1 MHTYRLKTD
10 ALVIGSGIAGC
21 TAALTLA
28 DAGISV
34 TLLTSAEQLV
44 SGNTPLAQG
53 GIATLAPGE
62 DPRQFERD
70 ILTAGWKQNYVKAV
84 HYLCRRGPQVLED
97 LLVNRLHVPFART
110 TGDDGSG
117 DGPFLHTREGG
128 HSNPRI
134 LFCAD
139 HTGRNI
145 IEGLA
150 AAVEAHEGI
159 TVLTQRTAIDLLTTH
174 HHARHLDFM
183 YSLTNQCVGAYVFNQ
198 QLGRVET
205 LLSDWTVLATG
216 GVGQIYL
223 HTTNPPGSIGSGLS
237 MANRAGARILGAEY
251 VQFHPTA
258 LYQGSRKSGQRFLVS
273 EAVRGE
279 GAVLVNGKGEPFMQR
294 YDQRADLAPRDV
306 VTRAIMDELLHTGE
320 DCVYLDASHMHADPK
335 ERFPTIYER
344 CQKDLG
350 VDMRCDHIPV
360 VPVAHFFCGGVQVD
374 TAARTT
380 LERLYAAG
388 ECSCTGVHGAN
399 RLAST
404 SLLEALLWGH
414 AAAEDIKRRRSHKS
428 HLSRKLMD
436 SIPDWEA
443 LSTTPNEDP
452 ALIAQDWSTIRNT
465 MWNYVGISRST
476 SRLARAFSDLRSLY
490 KNLVDFYKATPVSKP
505 IIDLMHGCQAAYTIT
520 LAAMRDRE
528 SKGCH
533 TRVD

>member
-1 MHTYRLKTD
+1 MHDYRIKTD
-10 ALVIGSGIAGC
+10 ALVIGTGIAGC

-28 DAGISV
+28 DAGIQV
-34 TLLTSAEQLV
+34 ILLTSAKELV
-44 SGNTPLAQG
+44 SGNSPLAQG

-70 ILTAGWKQNYVKAV
+70 IMTAGWKQNYAKAV
-84 HYLCRRGPQVLED
+84 HFLCRRGPHVLED
-97 LLVNRLHVPFART
+97 LLVRRLHVPFART
-110 TGDDGSG
+110 SGSDGSG
-117 DGPFLHTREGG
+117 NGEFLHVREGG
-128 HSNPRI
+128 HSTPRI

-145 IEGLA
+145 IEALA
-150 AAVEAHEGI
+150 AAVAAHPGI
-159 TVLTQRTAIDLLTTH
+159 TVLTERTAIDLLSTH
-174 HHARHLDFM
+174 HHAKHLDFQ
-183 YSLTNQCVGAYVFNQ
+183 YSLNNQCVGAYVFNQ

-205 LLSDWTVLATG
+205 LLADFTVLATG

-223 HTTNPPGSIGSGLS
+223 HTTNTPGSIGSGLS

-258 LYQGSRKSGQRFLVS
+258 LYQGRRSGQRFLVS

-279 GAVLVNGKGEPFMQR
+279 GAVLVNSKGEPFMR
-294 YDQRADLAPRDV
+294 RHDARADLAPRDV

-320 DCVYLDASHMHADPK
+320 DCVYLDTRNMHADPRD
-335 ERFPTIYER
+335 RFPTIYER
-344 CQKDLG
+344 CRTMGL
-350 VDMRCDHIPV
+350 DMRSDLIPV
-360 VPVAHFFCGGVQVD
+360 VPAAHYFCGGVLVD
-374 TAARTT
+374 TSARTT

-388 ECSCTGVHGAN
+388 ECTCTGLHGAN

-414 AAAEDIKRRRSHKS
+414 AAAEDVKRRRSRKS

-436 SIPDWEA
+436 SIPDWENLGA
-443 LSTTPNEDP
+443 TPNEDP

-476 SRLARAFSDLRSLY
+476 SRLARAFSDLRGLY

-520 LAAMRDRE
+520 LAAMRNRE
-528 SKGCH
+528 SLGCH